1 MPRSWGRAPAR
12 SACIAALLLTLPGC
26 VALDF
31 PIGPWSALAGD
42 ADAGNAEFIALRSSY
57 CLPRPSEIGSPVYPG
72 SEVFWITWAKR
83 ALHCDTAEQPGGERF
98 ELILVSAA
106 APQQIVAWYLAR
118 MPGFARYPAAD
129 GVILL
134 QGEGR
139 DFLWER
145 DLARLPLPYVLITGL
160 GDAWKKTGYR
170 TSIDLG
176 RPGP

>member
-1 MPRSWGRAPAR
+1 MPRSNR
-12 SACIAALLLTLPGC
+12 
-26 VALDF
+26 
-31 PIGPWSALAGD
+31 
-42 ADAGNAEFIALRSSY
+42 
-57 CLPRPSEIGSPVYPG
+57 
-72 SEVFWITWAKR
+72 
-83 ALHCDTAEQPGGERF
+83 
-98 ELILVSAA
+98 
-106 APQQIVAWYLAR
+106 
-118 MPGFARYPAAD
+118 AAD